1 LVFGFALFAVP
12 AGLAFESGEVGFAER
27 MSSFVQT
34 FFADAGAAGAGEDAG
49 EDDELGLCAGAAES
63 FCAKVV
69 VAANAT
75 LMIRKVTAA
84 KKLSARRFIL
94 TSPARRWFGKHAAWR
109 RARDLR

>member
-12 AGLAFESGEVGFAER
+12 AGLAFASGEVGFAER

-34 FFADAGAAGAGEDAG
+34 FFGDAGAAGAGE
-49 EDDELGLCAGAAES
+49 EDGLGLCGGAAES
-63 FCAKVV
+63 FWANVV

-75 LMIRKVTAA
+75 VMIRNVTAA

-94 TSPARRWFGKHAAWR
+94 TSPARGCFGKHAAWR
-109 RARDLR
+109 RVRGLR